1 MLQIGRVQSL
11 QVVKIKPHYA
21 MLAGDDQH
29 QAPLPIDELP
39 DECNEGDRIDAFV
52 YLDSEDRLAATTC
65 EPKAQLGEV
74 AWLKVVAV
82 HHIGAFLDLGIPKD
96 IFVAE
101 REQFEPMQV
110 GHSYAVYIY
119 LDNLGRLAAT
129 PRLEEQLKEYSDYH
143 YGDKVEGLISARSQL
158 GYQVVIDNRYLGMLY
173 HNEVFSRLTIG
184 QTISA
189 YVQKN
194 REDGRLDLRLNKPGD
209 YRLDALQQQ
218 IMDQLKQDGGYIA
231 LSDKSDPKLIA
242 AVFGVSKGQY
252 KKAIGHLYRQHL
264 IQISSNGIL
273 LNQDKNKQENS

>member
-39 DECNEGDRIDAFV
+39 NGCNEGDQVDAFV
-52 YLDSEDRLAATTC
+52 YLDSEDRLVATTC

-74 AWLKVVAV
+74 AWLNVVAV

-96 IFVAE
+96 LFVAQ

-129 PRLEEQLKEYSDYH
+129 PRLEEHLNEHADYH
-143 YGDKVEGLISARSQL
+143 KGDEIEGLVTARSQL
-158 GYQVVIDNRYLGMLY
+158 GYQVAINNRYLGMLY
-173 HNEVFSRLTIG
+173 HNEVFRRLTIG
-184 QTISA
+184 QMITA

-194 REDGRLDLRLNKPGD
+194 RDDGRLDLRLNQLGD
-209 YRLDALQQQ
+209 YRLDTLQQQ
-218 IMDQLKQDGGYIA
+218 IMDRLKQDGGYIA

-242 AVFGVSKGQY
+242 AVFGISKGQY

-264 IQISSNGIL
+264 IQISPNGIL
-273 LNQDKNKQENS
+273 LNQDEDKPENS